1 MITFL
6 ELRYIV
12 LETLQYQCLM
22 RYAEVCMKDQLIA
35 DELYRVLTLIGADLK
50 SAKQALE
57 LFASKGDAK

>member
-22 RYAEVCMKDQLIA
+22 RYAELCTKDQRTA
-35 DELYRVLTLIGADLK
+35 DELYRVMNLINADLK

>member
-12 LETLQYQCLM
+12 LEYLHYQCLM
-22 RYAEVCMKDQLIA
+22 RYSELCVKDQRTA
-35 DELYRVLTLIGADLK
+35 DELFRGLTLIRADLK

-57 LFASKGDAK
+57 LFASKGGAK